1 MRSPSVLTKIGFMC
15 AVLSASSEQ
24 TQAESTYGQKIVPL
38 LKTHCVRCHGVET
51 QEGGVRLDTLSTDVV
66 NERAAA
72 EHWHEVLNV
81 LGAGEM
87 PPEDEPQLSTA
98 DFNTLRDWVS
108 SKVDEAIE
116 ARHKTDGRVVMRRLG
131 RAEYQNTMRDLLDI
145 DMDFSGDLPPDAI
158 SPDGF
163 TNDGRF
169 LQMSALQLEY
179 YLAAARRALDRVIV
193 VGEAPEVY
201 RHEFSETK
209 INHWLGDAQ
218 RSSVL
223 GRQQEFLAK
232 ITDDYPDQGE
242 FSVKVKFSAD
252 LKQNIGFPLLEVS
265 VGYCPDTQILVR
277 EFAPIEITSPE
288 VQTMEWRGRLEE
300 FPLPVRGQGKF
311 PGLVIRV
318 RNVYDDGSPLPK
330 QEKDEKKQTFYA
342 IEPHLPTLTIASL
355 EFQAPVFDTWPP
367 TSHRRILF
375 ESPLREQDEV
385 EYAREVIIRFMTRAF
400 RRPMDRPADEVA
412 KAQVDRLHA
421 HFRTIR
427 PEFPSFEET
436 MRETLAMVLIQP
448 DFLYLLEPA
457 GDEKRQLTDSELAS
471 RLSYFMWSTMP
482 DERLAELSASGKL
495 RDSETLAAETLRLL
509 SDERAERFVDQ
520 FTQQWLHLSD
530 MDSIAVSKD
539 RYPAYDDRLKNAMRG
554 ETRAFFGYLLREN
567 LSALQLLD
575 SEFTMLNERLAK
587 HYGSEGIYGQEFR
600 RTEWDTASH
609 RGGLLTHASVLL
621 LNSTGADS
629 HPVRRAVWLRDRLL
643 GDRPAPPPPDV
654 PSLEAADPGFH
665 ELSIR
670 EQLAIHRKKAA
681 CASCHRNID
690 PWGIA
695 LENFDALGLW
705 RDTMERKKDS
715 KTESVPVVA
724 TSALPGDIELSG
736 IDGLKRHLLK
746 HHTNSFARS
755 LVSRMLTY
763 AVGRRLELSDQP
775 AIDDLVNRFDTDEY
789 RLQNLVISI
798 VGHPVFQTK

>member
-1 MRSPSVLTKIGFMC
+1 MC
-15 AVLSASSEQ
+15 AVLSASAQ
-24 TQAESTYGQKIVPL
+24 HTPAESTYRQKIVPL
-38 LKTHCVRCHGVET
+38 LKTHCVRCHGDET

-81 LGAGEM
+81 LDAGEM
-87 PPEDEPQLSTA
+87 PPEDELQLSTG
-98 DFNTLRDWVS
+98 DLNTFRDWVS
-108 SKVDEAIE
+108 SKVKEAIE

-131 RAEYQNTMRDLLDI
+131 RVEYQNTMRDLLGI
-145 DMDFSGDLPPDAI
+145 DMDFAGDLPPDAI

-163 TNDGRF
+163 TNNGRF

-179 YLAAARRALDRVIV
+179 YLAAARQGLDRVIV
-193 VGEAPEVY
+193 VGEAPEVV

-209 INHWLGDAQ
+209 IDHWLGDAQ
-218 RSSVL
+218 RSSRL

-242 FSVKVKFSAD
+242 FLVRVKFSAD

-277 EFAPIEITSPE
+277 EFAPIEITSPA
-288 VQTMEWRGRLEE
+288 VQTIEWRGRLEE

-311 PGLVIRV
+311 PGLVVRV

-330 QEKDEKKQTFYA
+330 QEKDEDKQTYYA
-342 IEPHLPTLTIASL
+342 AEPHLPTLNIESL
-355 EFQAPVFDTWPP
+355 EFHGPVFETWPP
-367 TSHRRILF
+367 ASHRRILF
-375 ESPLREQDEV
+375 ESPLRDQDEAA
-385 EYAREVIIRFMTRAF
+385 YAREVISRFMTRAF
-400 RRPMDRPADEVA
+400 RRPMGRPADEVA
-412 KAQVDRLHA
+412 KAQVDRLHT
-421 HFRTIR
+421 HYRTIR
-427 PEFPSFEET
+427 SEFPSFEET

-457 GDEKRQLTDSELAS
+457 GDEKRPLTESELAS

-509 SDERAERFVDQ
+509 SDGRSERFVAQ
-520 FTQQWLHLSD
+520 FTQQWLHLND

-539 RYPAYDDRLKNAMRG
+539 RYPAYDDRLKDAMRG
-554 ETRAFFGYLLREN
+554 ETQAFFGYLLREN
-567 LSALQLLD
+567 LNALQLLD

-587 HYGSEGIYGQEFR
+587 HYGSEGIFGQSYR
-600 RTEWDTASH
+600 RTEWDSAAH

-629 HPVRRAVWLRDRLL
+629 HPVRRAVWIRDRLL
-643 GDRPAPPPPDV
+643 GDPPAPPPPDV
-654 PSLEAADPGFH
+654 PTLEAADPRFH

-670 EQLAIHRKKAA
+670 EQLAIHSKKAA
-681 CASCHRNID
+681 CANCHRNID

-705 RDTMERKKDS
+705 RDTIERKKDS

-724 TSALPGDIELSG
+724 TSALPGNIELSG
-736 IDGLKRHLLK
+736 IDGLKRHLLE
-746 HHTNSFARS
+746 HHTNSFAQA

-763 AVGRRLELSDQP
+763 AVGRRLELSDKP
-775 AIDDLVNRFDTDEY
+775 AIDDLVHKFAADDY

-798 VGHPVFQTK
+798 VAHPVFQTK